1 MKTLFLRSF
10 VILLTLH
17 FSYTCM
23 ADNLKQ
29 AVEIA
34 SYGSKFQSERLKI
47 AAENMANEDSTGV
60 TPGADPYRRKVIF
73 AENRYD
79 KKKKTHLIVTKKV
92 DYDKSD
98 FILKF
103 DPYHPAADADGMVK
117 YPNVT
122 REIERADAAEAQRG
136 YEANLSVIEVSN
148 GLIQKTVDAIG
159 R

>member
-1 MKTLFLRSF
+1 M
-10 VILLTLH
+10 
-17 FSYTCM
+17 
-23 ADNLKQ
+23 
-29 AVEIA
+29 
-34 SYGSKFQSERLKI
+34 
-47 AAENMANEDSTGV
+47 
-60 TPGADPYRRKVIF
+60 
-73 AENRYD
+73 
-79 KKKKTHLIVTKKV
+79 IVTKKV